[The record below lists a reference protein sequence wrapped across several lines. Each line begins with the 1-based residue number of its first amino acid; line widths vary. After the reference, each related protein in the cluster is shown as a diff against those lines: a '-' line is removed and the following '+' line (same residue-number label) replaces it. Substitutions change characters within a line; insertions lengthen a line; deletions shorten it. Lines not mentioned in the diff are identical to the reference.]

1 MRTTGKI
8 KLPTALLAR
17 KGIGNDRKEL
27 KTGMSAT
34 SARRVVTFLPPPR
47 HGAAGSTGTGK
58 KANPV
63 LALEDGVLDQ
73 SQATPTKPVPKS
85 TAYKSYP
92 SPKRSALSPR
102 SSPPRFQREG
112 QSVSIPISTRRPPL
126 RSRSRRGEVD
136 NDYRPPSPPASDPV
150 VIPLTEGGCP
160 STSREDA
167 GQAHEKEED
176 TDDVRNEGHECDV
189 AMHIDI
195 TSIVQQYPVV
205 KARMREVR
213 FRLQMSELR
222 LLY

>member
-1 MRTTGKI
+1 
-8 KLPTALLAR
+8 
-17 KGIGNDRKEL
+17 
-27 KTGMSAT
+27 MSAT
-34 SARRVVTFLPPPR
+34 SARRVITFLPPPR
-47 HGAAGSTGTGK
+47 HGAASFAGSGIGK

-63 LALEDGVLDQ
+63 SALKDGVLDQ
-73 SQATPTKPVPKS
+73 SQATPTKPVHKS
-85 TAYKSYP
+85 TIYKSYP

-102 SSPPRFQREG
+102 SSPYRLQREG
-112 QSVSIPISTRRPPL
+112 QSVPIPISTRSPPL

-136 NDYRPPSPPASDPV
+136 NDYRPPSPPDSDPV

-176 TDDVRNEGHECDV
+176 TDDVRNEGQDHESDV
-189 AMHIDI
+189 SMHIDI
-195 TSIVQQYPVV
+195 TSIGQQYPVV

-213 FRLQMSELR
+213 FRLHMSLLR